1 MMKYGFWRKVS
12 KVAIS
17 MGCHRYGPNNMGFVC
32 LIRRH
37 LTSWFSSYHDIG
49 SKLHLFHSLFMSPVI
64 WHRNSSIYPCI
75 IWIYLDNRLVRKAL
89 ANVAVAPSPSS
100 PSNYSDGPRRGRSD
114 RSRAGSPAMRR
125 DKESLAHMK
134 LPLRPETW
142 ILSWLKNEGWIWQML
157 RKSIYRFVG
166 WFGYK

>member
-1 MMKYGFWRKVS
+1 MNNIHHCS
-12 KVAIS
+12 TT
-17 MGCHRYGPNNMGFVC
+17 CHQFSQFKQPCRYPAE
-32 LIRRH
+32 IPK
-37 LTSWFSSYHDIG
+37 
-49 SKLHLFHSLFMSPVI
+49 SKLFKQIPGLIFEQQVKL
-64 WHRNSSIYPCI
+64 
-75 IWIYLDNRLVRKAL
+75 RKAL

-142 ILSWLKNEGWIWQML
+142 ILSWLKKEGWIWQML
-157 RKSIYRFVG
+157 RESIYKFLG
-166 WFGYK
+166 